1 MLLVVAALS
10 ARMLA
15 ESARDAGHE
24 VIALDVFGDR
34 DTRAASRAW
43 WPIGAAGRGVHVDAT
58 ALCAAL
64 QQVQAD
70 GWIAGAGCEPHLAAA
85 CAAAPHVP
93 LLGNT
98 PAAVAATRDPRT
110 FFAALHELG
119 IAHPETR
126 FDVPDDERGWLV
138 KDFAGSG
145 GWQVHRLPHRSVPV
159 ASRCFQREIADAEP
173 VSALFVADGRRA
185 DLIGVQRQLARP
197 RAGRPYVFHGVVG
210 PVAPHDGVER
220 VVAQVAERFALRGLN
235 GADFLRR
242 ADGSVLLLEINPR
255 PPASLAL
262 HERRGSMLRAHLDGH
277 HDRAL
282 ISGVRGHQIVFA
294 ERRCSALE
302 RFAPWCHDLPAAG
315 THIER
320 DDPVCSIDA
329 DGESEADVLAL
340 LAARRHDVL
349 NELETTP

>member
-1 MLLVVAALS
+1 VLLVVAALS

-15 ESARDAGHE
+15 ESARDAGHD

-43 WPIGAAGRGVHVDAT
+43 WPIGAAERGVHVDAG

-70 GWIAGAGCEPHLAAA
+70 GWIAGAGCEAHLAAA
-85 CAAAPHVP
+85 CAAAPQLP

-98 PAAVAATRDPRT
+98 PATVAAVRDPRR
-110 FFAALHELG
+110 FFAALRELG

-145 GWQVHRLPHRSVPV
+145 GWQVHRLPHRSVPG
-159 ASRCFQREIADAEP
+159 ASRCFQREVAAAEP

-185 DLIGVQRQLARP
+185 DVIGVQRQLARP

-210 PVAPHDGVER
+210 PVGHDDEIAR
-220 VVAQVAERFALRGLN
+220 VVARCTERFALRGLN
-235 GADFLRR
+235 GADFVRT
-242 ADGSVLLLEINPR
+242 ADGGVLLLEINPR

-262 HERRGSMLRAHLDGH
+262 HDRGGSMLRAHLDGRYGGAPA
-277 HDRAL
+277 D
-282 ISGVRGHQIVFA
+282 GVRGHEIVFA
-294 ERRCSALE
+294 ERRCGAPE

-315 THIER
+315 AHIER

-329 DGESEADVLAL
+329 EGQSEADVLAL